1 MKKLLITDFLHNK
14 KVNNYSEVYLELPN
28 FDNQHN
34 IIRDKIRFKK
44 WNNYKIKLNDIKKNF
59 ELYEYFLS
67 EITYL
72 LNNYHNKNFSKKYWS
87 IVLGPWLFRFI
98 SSISFRWNLLNSL
111 KKENFFYLKKKI
123 SLEEIIPLGIEDYT
137 KISNSHYWNHYIY
150 TKIIEYSFKKKIK
163 IIQGQ
168 KLIKNYEREVIYEKL
183 KNKNIKDF
191 ISFNVQKILNFFFPN
206 KNTLIFSTYMSNL
219 QEIKLNF
226 LLNKS
231 LLYYKILRPYH
242 LYKNDNLF
250 KFKRKNSLKFKSSRS
265 DLKDFLGKEILSCL
279 PSAYLENF
287 ENIGNIVK
295 QIPFPKFPEKI
306 FTTLGISRSTLLD
319 RYIAESIAR
328 GSLLI
333 LSQHGGVYFQYKN
346 HFYSTHELKIADKY
360 LSWGNIRDKKI
371 SPIGI
376 IKNIKNLPKIK

>member
-1 MKKLLITDFLHNK
+1 M
-14 KVNNYSEVYLELPN
+14 
-28 FDNQHN
+28 
-34 IIRDKIRFKK
+34 
-44 WNNYKIKLNDIKKNF
+44 
-59 ELYEYFLS
+59 
-67 EITYL
+67 
-72 LNNYHNKNFSKKYWS
+72 
-87 IVLGPWLFRFI
+87 
-98 SSISFRWNLLNSL
+98 
-111 KKENFFYLKKKI
+111 
-123 SLEEIIPLGIEDYT
+123 GIEDYT

-150 TKIIEYSFKKKIK
+150 KKIIEYSFKKKIK

-295 QIPFPKFPEKI
+295 QIPFPKFPEK
-306 FTTLGISRSTLLD
+306 FLL
-319 RYIAESIAR
+319 
-328 GSLLI
+328 L
-333 LSQHGGVYFQYKN
+333 
-346 HFYSTHELKIADKY
+346 
-360 LSWGNIRDKKI
+360 
-371 SPIGI
+371 
-376 IKNIKNLPKIK
+376 